1 MVLKERTDLLSTLPG
16 ALIAWG
22 LPIAAMI
29 LAIGIPHPI
38 KTWCRVALNCEM
50 GIQRNQRLSFALKYE
65 ILPLILIFLP
75 LNLRQGS
82 QTFAANID
90 E

>member
-38 KTWCRVALNCEM
+38 KTWCRVALNWALPHFVWRNYPETGKFRRDNCEFEAPLVAR
-50 GIQRNQRLSFALKYE
+50 GRSF
-65 ILPLILIFLP
+65 
-75 LNLRQGS
+75 GS
-82 QTFAANID
+82 KRRAK
-90 E
+90 

>member
-50 GIQRNQRLSFALKYE
+50 GNPTK
-65 ILPLILIFLP
+65 
-75 LNLRQGS
+75 
-82 QTFAANID
+82 
-90 E
+90 

>member
-1 MVLKERTDLLSTLPG
+1 MEIRGTG
-16 ALIAWG
+16 RLINEQ
-22 LPIAAMI
+22 
-29 LAIGIPHPI
+29 LANLQIR
-38 KTWCRVALNCEM
+38 RVNVTTP
-50 GIQRNQRLSFALKYE
+50 NQRLSFALKYE

-90 E
+90 G

>member
-50 GIQRNQRLSFALKYE
+50 GNPTKSTAELC
-65 ILPLILIFLP
+65 P
-75 LNLRQGS
+75 
-82 QTFAANID
+82 
-90 E
+90 

>member
-50 GIQRNQRLSFALKYE
+50 GNPTGVDKTW
-65 ILPLILIFLP
+65 
-75 LNLRQGS
+75 GS
-82 QTFAANID
+82 CGAFSVCDGQPTIENCG
-90 E
+90 